1 MSAQAT
7 VTAEDKKFN
16 YNKRKSSLSGQEAE
30 NSYFSAK
37 PADGR
42 KLRNKLTNRDINTT
56 ADGGHTSQESIL
68 EMLKEPTNSKKQ
80 QKLKRPISESSRQPD
95 SQRS

>member
-1 MSAQAT
+1 MSAQPT
-7 VTAEDKKFN
+7 VTAEDKNFN
-16 YNKRKSSLSGQEAE
+16 LKRRKSSLSGQDAE
-30 NSYFSAK
+30 DSYFSAK

-42 KLRNKLTNRDINTT
+42 KLRDKLTNRDNNTT
-56 ADGGHTSQESIL
+56 ADGAHTSQESIL

-95 SQRS
+95 S